1 MKNLKISIKLI
12 ISFSIVI
19 LIFVIVTQ
27 YQLIEQ
33 NKLAKVQDEGY
44 IRSQAL
50 VYAKESSAMGY
61 KLYKVV
67 ADAEINKDFVASA
80 KEWDIA
86 KKDAMSDLETLS
98 KIIDTDIEKD
108 LFRKGQEHIN
118 EFIKVYENEMVPLLK
133 DDASWESI
141 RAVDAKLD
149 QLLVDLDE
157 PLAQLVNSI
166 QFENNVADKL
176 FDTSTKQVLIVATVL
191 NIIAI
196 VVAVIFIFVLINL
209 IAKPLVKGV
218 NFAKEISEGNLLVT
232 IDIDQKDEIGVL
244 AESLNAMSV
253 KLRDIISNVIDG
265 AESITAASIQVSSTS
280 QELSQGANE
289 QASSVEEVSSTME
302 EMTSNIDQNS
312 QNANQTEKIS
322 VMVMEGMKEVTNRSS
337 QGVDSNR
344 VITEKIKIINDIAFQ
359 TNILALNAAVEAARA
374 GEHGRGFAVVAAEVR
389 KLAERSKVAA
399 DEIVSLSDTN
409 LTIAENAGKK
419 LTEILP
425 DLERTTRMVQEIT
438 AASNEQT
445 NGASQINNALQ
456 QLNNVTQQNAAA
468 SEELSTSAEELS
480 SQAEQ
485 LKDLVSFFRVENSK
499 ANINS
504 KTTSTNSGKKKT
516 SVPNYDKPKATP
528 MVSKAKG
535 IKINLS
541 EKDDKDYEH
550 F

>member
-12 ISFSIVI
+12 VSFTVII
-19 LIFVIVTQ
+19 LIFVLITQ
-27 YQLIEQ
+27 YQSIEQ
-33 NKLAKVQDEGY
+33 SKLRKVQDDGY
-44 IRSQAL
+44 LRSQAL
-50 VYAKESSAMGY
+50 VYAKESAAMGY
-61 KLYKVV
+61 KLYRVV
-67 ADAEINKDFVASA
+67 ADAEINRNLTFSA
-80 KEWDIA
+80 NEWELA
-86 KKDAMSDLETLS
+86 KKDAISDLETLS
-98 KIIDTDIEKD
+98 KIIDTDIEKE

-118 EFIKVYENEMVPLLK
+118 EFIKIYETELLTLLK
-133 DDASWESI
+133 EDASWESI
-141 RAVDAKLD
+141 RVVDAKLD
-149 QLLVDLDE
+149 QLINDLDE
-157 PLAQLVNSI
+157 PLAQLVKSI
-166 QFENNVADKL
+166 EDENTAADKL
-176 FDTSTKQVLIVATVL
+176 FDATTKQVLIITTVFTV
-191 NIIAI
+191 IA
-196 VVAVIFIFVLINL
+196 VVIAVIFIYLLVKL
-209 IAKPLVKGV
+209 IARPLAKGV
-218 NFAKEISEGNLLVT
+218 NFAKEISEGNLMASLE
-232 IDIDQKDEIGVL
+232 IEQRDEIGVL
-244 AESLNAMSV
+244 ADSLNAMSA

-322 VMVMEGMKEVTNRSS
+322 VMVMEGMKEVTSRSS

-344 VITEKIKIINDIAFQ
+344 IITEKIKIINDIAFQ

-399 DEIVSLSDTN
+399 DEIGSLSDTN
-409 LTIAENAGKK
+409 LAIAENAGKK

-499 ANINS
+499 INMHS
-504 KTTSTNSGKKKT
+504 NTTSTYTVKKKSPEPKRNNPKPT
-516 SVPNYDKPKATP
+516 SL
-528 MVSKAKG
+528 VSKVKG
-535 IKINLS
+535 VNINLYD
-541 EKDDKDYEH
+541 KDDKDYEH

>member
-19 LIFVIVTQ
+19 AIFVIVTQ

-33 NKLAKVQDEGY
+33 NRLAKVQDEGY
-44 IRSQAL
+44 LRSQAL
-50 VYAKESSAMGY
+50 VYAKESAAMGY
-61 KLYKVV
+61 KLYRVV
-67 ADAEINKDFVASA
+67 ADAEINRDLVFSA
-80 KEWDIA
+80 KEWDIVV
-86 KKDAMSDLETLS
+86 KDAMSDLETLS
-98 KIIDTDIEKD
+98 KIIDTDIEKE
-108 LFRKGQEHIN
+108 LFRKGQEHVN
-118 EFIKVYENEMVPLLK
+118 EFIKVYESEMVPLLK
-133 DDASWESI
+133 EDASWESI

-149 QLLVDLDE
+149 QLIIDLDE
-157 PLAQLVNSI
+157 PLSQLVNSI
-166 QFENNVADKL
+166 QLENNLADKL

-191 NIIAI
+191 NVIAI
-196 VVAVIFIFVLINL
+196 VVAVIFIFVLIKL

-244 AESLNAMSV
+244 AESLNAMSA

-322 VMVMEGMKEVTNRSS
+322 VLVMDGMKEVTNRSS

-409 LTIAENAGKK
+409 LNIAENAGKK

-425 DLERTTRMVQEIT
+425 DLERTTRMVQEIS

-499 ANINS
+499 ANIYS
-504 KTTSTNSGKKKT
+504 KTTSTSTGKKKT
-516 SVPNYDKPKATP
+516 SEPKHDKPKPTP
-528 MVSKAKG
+528 IVSKGKG

-541 EKDDKDYEH
+541 EKDDKEYEH